1 MKGRRD
7 VVVFDAFLVERFLP
21 TERRA
26 RRDGCPIGVSV
37 GGHVGGECI
46 PDIFL
51 SSRRTL
57 WTWPVTLTPRVGRK
71 RKERKKRKKKG
82 EKAKTPACVTG
93 VHVDCCILGRFRHG
107 DWPASQLAPA
117 ARVV

>member
-71 RKERKKRKKKG
+71 RKEKKERKKERRRKSK
-82 EKAKTPACVTG
+82 ETALCDT
-93 VHVDCCILGRFRHG
+93 LSR
-107 DWPASQLAPA
+107 
-117 ARVV
+117 